1 VAATPPWEPVWQGN
15 GEAQAHIVAE
25 GLGVRGIRARIQGA
39 RPIDGLPHAFQ
50 VNTWAVVVPVQ
61 QAAEARDV
69 LLDRGEAAGIIS
81 AGTQD
86 AAGRRATLRFVALL
100 AAAVVGFA
108 LLMALR
114 QAL

>member
-1 VAATPPWEPVWQGN
+1 MANLPAWEAVWQGN
-15 GEAQAHIVAE
+15 GEAQAQIVAD

-50 VNTWAVVVPVQ
+50 VNTWAVVVPTQ

-69 LLDRGEAAGIIS
+69 LLDRGEAAGIVAAADGS
-81 AGTQD
+81 A
-86 AAGRRATLRFVALL
+86 AEKRATLRFVLLL
-100 AAAVVGFA
+100 AASVVAFA

-114 QAL
+114 QSL